1 MTEDRCNELMDQIIR
16 LEWDMF
22 SRVRT
27 LEPAECQERSGTFR
41 VMRRMHHSV
50 MPEAVL
56 ESYLD
61 DLRQANIR
69 GRNLMTEK
77 YARMQKLMPPL
88 SANPLIPQIVEIE
101 AEWMRELVERY
112 PSTFESAI
120 VNFVTYASCEL
131 ETYSDRTLFL
141 YHDMVV
147 EARRQDRNLAEERY
161 SYLFRKMGYDSIAER
176 EIKHR
181 EDQNQE

>member
-27 LEPAECQERSGTFR
+27 LEPAECQERGGTFR

-88 SANPLIPQIVEIE
+88 SINPLIPKIVDIE
-101 AEWMRELVERY
+101 AEWMRDLADRF
-112 PSTFESAI
+112 PATFQSAI
-120 VNFVTYASCEL
+120 LNFVNYASCEL

-176 EIKHR
+176 EEKHKADPAV
-181 EDQNQE
+181 E